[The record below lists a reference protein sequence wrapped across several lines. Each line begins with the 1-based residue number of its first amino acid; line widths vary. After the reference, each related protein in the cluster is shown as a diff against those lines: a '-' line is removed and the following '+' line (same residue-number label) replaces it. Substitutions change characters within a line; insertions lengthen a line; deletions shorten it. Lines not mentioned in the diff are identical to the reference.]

1 MKRILLTGL
10 VAGLVGIV
18 QAQDVPARFAE
29 TITRTDLE
37 KHLRIIAADSLEG
50 RDTGSPGQK
59 KAARYIAAQFAN
71 SGLKPIVNG
80 SSWFQ
85 PFELVKRSWGEVYV
99 KTSKGA
105 RKNANEDF
113 YVYGL
118 TSMPDET
125 PLDVVFAGYGI
136 ESDTYS
142 DYKNLDVSGKAV
154 LVFAGEPK
162 NGEGNYLV
170 SGDTRSTNKWSGQ
183 PSWQNKQ
190 RLAREKGAKA
200 FFIVSEDT
208 PDAFAIKARQMATY
222 NRLMNRVEFKDRSKP
237 ESATNTAAVFIT
249 PALAAE
255 LMKIKPAKLTQL
267 REKISSSKATTAGS
281 VKPQNIALKAARNEE
296 LIQTENVLGFLEG
309 TDKKDEVLI
318 ITAHYDHIGISADGQ
333 INNGANDDGSGTVS
347 VLEIAEAFG
356 KAASEG
362 NRPRRSVLFMT
373 VTGEE
378 KGLLGSDY
386 YTKNPV
392 FPLEKTIAD
401 LNIDMV
407 GRTDKD
413 HEGKGDYIYV
423 IGSDKLSSELHTI
436 NELANQKYTQ
446 LDLDYT
452 FNDPKDPN
460 RFYYRSDHYNFA
472 KNKIPV
478 VFFFNGVHADYHQ
491 PTDDV
496 DKIQFDKA
504 EKVARLVFHT
514 AWELANRENRIA
526 VDSNKQ

>member
-1 MKRILLTGL
+1 MGL
-10 VAGLVGIV
+10 VTGLVGIA
-18 QAQDVPARFAE
+18 QAQDIPDRFAE

-59 KAARYIAAQFAN
+59 KAARYIAAQFAGF
-71 SGLKPIVNG
+71 GLKPVVNG

-99 KTSKGA
+99 KTPKGA
-105 RKNANEDF
+105 RKNLNEDF

-118 TSMPDET
+118 TSLPDET
-125 PLDVVFAGYGI
+125 PLAVVFAGYGI

-142 DYKNLDVSGKAV
+142 DYKNLNVAGKAV
-154 LVFAGEPK
+154 IVFAGEPK

-170 SGDTRSTNKWSGQ
+170 SGDAKETSKWSGQ

-190 RLAREKGAKA
+190 RLARERGAKA
-200 FFIVSEDT
+200 FFVVSNEA
-208 PDAFAIKARQMATY
+208 PDAFATKAKQMATY
-222 NRLMNRVEFKDRSKP
+222 NRLMNRVEFKNQNKP
-237 ESATNTAAVFIT
+237 ESATNTATFFIT
-249 PALAAE
+249 PALAAD
-255 LMKIKPAKLTQL
+255 LLKIKPKKLAQL
-267 REKISSSKATTAGS
+267 REKISSTRTTTAGN
-281 VKPQNIALKAARNEE
+281 VKAQTIALKAARQEE
-296 LIQTENVLGFLEG
+296 VIQTENVLGFLEG

-356 KAASEG
+356 KAAAEG
-362 NRPRRSVLFMT
+362 IRPRRSILFMT

-386 YTKNPV
+386 YTKNPI

-436 NELANQKYTQ
+436 NETANQKYTQ
-446 LDLDYT
+446 LQLDYT
-452 FNDPKDPN
+452 YNDPKDPN

-478 VFFFNGVHADYHQ
+478 AFFFNGVHEDYHQ

-504 EKVARLVFHT
+504 EKVVRLVFHT
-514 AWELANRENRIA
+514 AWELANRENRIV